1 MKFLIELF
9 ASISSL
15 FFSQTNKPDNNIVS
29 PLNTAIIS
37 FQNTYYTPAVADPD
51 NFPKAKSVVLAIQ
64 DTKVETKPVIKN
76 SSPPVVVPLPTLPTP
91 PLPTSPPPP
100 PPPAPIVNTGDPYIL
115 QNTAFIDQSIQWLK
129 MDFSLNGSIYDG
141 ERSLSNIKI
150 DREYWKVDVFTYWA
164 PGVQPPR
171 PPLEKDY
178 FKLEIYDDE
187 NNKLI
192 YTMTSGNDENIHKS
206 QIFKKAGKYTF
217 KASSKTNGQYEV
229 NFLVSPTM
237 AK

>member
-1 MKFLIELF
+1 MKFLAGLLAF
-9 ASISSL
+9 ISS
-15 FFSQTNKPDNNIVS
+15 FFAGDSPPSQS
-29 PLNTAIIS
+29 LLPLNTAIIS

-51 NFPKAKSVVLAIQ
+51 NFPKAKSIVLAIQ
-64 DTKVETKPVIKN
+64 DTKTEIKPIIKT
-76 SSPPVVVPLPTLPTP
+76 PL
-91 PLPTSPPPP
+91 P
-100 PPPAPIVNTGDPYIL
+100 PPPAPVPVIVDTGDPYIPN
-115 QNTAFIDQSIQWLK
+115 NTLVIDQSTQWLK

>member
-1 MKFLIELF
+1 
-9 ASISSL
+9 
-15 FFSQTNKPDNNIVS
+15 
-29 PLNTAIIS
+29 
-37 FQNTYYTPAVADPD
+37 
-51 NFPKAKSVVLAIQ
+51 
-64 DTKVETKPVIKN
+64 
-76 SSPPVVVPLPTLPTP
+76 
-91 PLPTSPPPP
+91 
-100 PPPAPIVNTGDPYIL
+100 
-115 QNTAFIDQSIQWLK
+115 

-150 DREYWKVDVFTYWA
+150 DREYWKVDVFAYWA

-192 YTMTSGNDENIHKS
+192 YTMTSGSDENIHKS

>member
-1 MKFLIELF
+1 MKFLAGLLAF
-9 ASISSL
+9 ISS
-15 FFSQTNKPDNNIVS
+15 FFAGDSPPKPQS
-29 PLNTAIIS
+29 LPPLNTAIIS

-51 NFPKAKSVVLAIQ
+51 SFPKAKSVVSAIQ
-64 DTKVETKPVIKN
+64 DTN
-76 SSPPVVVPLPTLPTP
+76 PVVIPLPTP
-91 PLPTSPPPP
+91 PTPPPP
-100 PPPAPIVNTGDPYIL
+100 LAPVDTVDTIDPYIPK
-115 QNTAFIDQSIQWLK
+115 NTLFIDQSTQWLK

-171 PPLEKDY
+171 PLLEKDY
-178 FKLEIYDDE
+178 FKLEIYDDAT
-187 NNKLI
+187 NKLI

>member
-1 MKFLIELF
+1 MKFLAGLLAF
-9 ASISSL
+9 ISS
-15 FFSQTNKPDNNIVS
+15 FFAGDSPPPQSLP

-51 NFPKAKSVVLAIQ
+51 NFPKAKSIVLAIQ
-64 DTKVETKPVIKN
+64 DTKAETKPVIKTQTLIVA
-76 SSPPVVVPLPTLPTP
+76 PPQLIQPTPTSTYTPPTL
-91 PLPTSPPPP
+91 
-100 PPPAPIVNTGDPYIL
+100 VNTSDPYIPN
-115 QNTAFIDQSIQWLK
+115 NTLFIDQSTQWLK